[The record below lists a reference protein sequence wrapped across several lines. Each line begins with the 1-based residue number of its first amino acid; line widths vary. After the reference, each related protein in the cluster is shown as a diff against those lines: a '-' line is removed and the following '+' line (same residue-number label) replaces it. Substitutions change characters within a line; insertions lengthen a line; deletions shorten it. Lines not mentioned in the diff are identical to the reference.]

1 MKINKKGITLV
12 ELIVSFT
19 LVSVAVIYFYQ
30 TLYTVKKIYVDAR
43 DHTNS
48 FVEKSY
54 KFKLAYNEAKN
65 CSGQSAG
72 IREYDVKNYGTLYGT
87 LYYYCSDNTVKQYYG
102 AYGEDGGSSGDFN
115 TDSSL
120 DNYFEVS
127 KITDI
132 DFSSDEHKTKSIEND
147 EEIFTIINNNN
158 NNNGFVYEN
167 DKNYLTVLGNGNKNF
182 QRLIFYKYSITDNNV
197 GHIKVEASSTY
208 PEENGYKGGENN
220 PISLCEVAIL
230 DPNEKRIA
238 TTYFGGGTKELN
250 YEITSGK
257 KFGYILLAH
266 RSDKNYANSKI
277 YSCNLK
283 VLKIIWKSNNS
294 KN

>member
-43 DHTNS
+43 DNTNS

-54 KFKLAYNEAKN
+54 KFKLAYNNEAKN
-65 CSGQSAG
+65 CSGGSAG
-72 IREYDVKNYGTLYGT
+72 IREYNITNYGT
-87 LYYYCSDNTVKQYYG
+87 LYYYCSDNTV
-102 AYGEDGGSSGDFN
+102 ATPDSADGEDGGNDLEEYFDTN
-115 TDSSL
+115 PSL
-120 DNYFEVS
+120 DNFKVF
-127 KITDI
+127 KIQDI
-132 DFSSDEHKTKSIEND
+132 DFSSDEYQTKTYNEND
-147 EEIFTIINNNN
+147 EEISTIINNYD
-158 NNNGFVYEN
+158 NGFRNIDDE
-167 DKNYLTVLGNGNKNF
+167 DYLTVLGNGNENF
-182 QRLIFYKYSITDNNV
+182 QRLIFYKYDITNNYNITNKEV
-197 GHIKVEASSTY
+197 RHIKVEASSNY
-208 PEENGYKGGENN
+208 PEENV
-220 PISLCEVAIL
+220 SLCKVEIL
-230 DPNEKRIA
+230 DPNENRIA
-238 TTYFGGGTKELN
+238 TTSFGGGTKELN
-250 YEITSGK
+250 YEIPSGK